1 MWARRWPGLKPRH
14 SAWLVAAVPLDS
26 EPGAGLALVAAF
38 ARHTDSPERQR
49 QIERTLLNSASAE
62 LADYSDVMRL
72 RNTTWDQPV

>member
-14 SAWLVAAVPLDS
+14 SAWLVAAVQLDS

-49 QIERTLLNSASAE
+49 QIERTPLSQLTDDS
-62 LADYSDVMRL
+62 YVMRL
-72 RNTTWDQPV
+72 QKTTWDQPV

>member
-1 MWARRWPGLKPRH
+1 MWARRWPGLKLRH

-49 QIERTLLNSASAE
+49 QIERTPLSQLTDDS
-62 LADYSDVMRL
+62 YVMRL
-72 RNTTWDQPV
+72 QKTTWDQPV

>member
-26 EPGAGLALVAAF
+26 EPGAGLAPVAAF

-49 QIERTLLNSASAE
+49 QLERTPLSQLT
-62 LADYSDVMRL
+62 DDSDVMRL
-72 RNTTWDQPV
+72 QKTTWDQPV